1 MRFLSVDSFFQG
13 SGNEQNKC
21 GLGVGRGRLF
31 RLDLSGVHAVCERIV
46 LFSQGMAM
54 KTTTTIGL
62 LTGLFASAVPVVH
75 AVNDEAI
82 AHAGKCMTCHGG
94 SDE

>member
-1 MRFLSVDSFFQG
+1 
-13 SGNEQNKC
+13 
-21 GLGVGRGRLF
+21 
-31 RLDLSGVHAVCERIV
+31 
-46 LFSQGMAM
+46 M

-94 SDE
+94 SDEWVAATMPELPQLTDADARGQVGSGLLNVCWYAWQND